1 MQYSLAVGIA
11 LLSLSL
17 IAINHFVADISPFS
31 LSPDFTRGAEY
42 MRIKHLGTLNLKSQK
57 IDGIAIGK
65 LSGLAW
71 EADSATLYAISDD
84 GFLFRFKVKVDNG
97 FLTQIKPISAV
108 PLLNEENKPLADSTR
123 KDAEGLAIIK
133 ANNGLP
139 DDSTLLIS
147 FEHDT
152 RVAAYTVD
160 GKWLYD
166 LALPSKLQRKEDY
179 HQRNS
184 SLESILVHPQYGVI
198 VATELFMEKEAKQR
212 RILYALNPELKGM
225 RWQFMSLPNQDS
237 AVTGIDV
244 APDGSIILLE
254 RSWPNPLGRLV
265 IGVRRIKLAECQP
278 YSPCPVEDLAI
289 FDSDKGWMVD
299 NYEGLSQYQGNQ
311 FFMVSDDNSG
321 ILQNTLLTLIE
332 IKD

>member
-1 MQYSLAVGIA
+1 
-11 LLSLSL
+11 
-17 IAINHFVADISPFS
+17 
-31 LSPDFTRGAEY
+31 

-57 IDGIAIGK
+57 VDGVAIGK

-71 EADSATLYAISDD
+71 ETDSSSLYAISDN
-84 GFLFRFKVKVDNG
+84 GFLFRFKVEIENG

-108 PLLNEENKPLADSTR
+108 PLLNEKNKPLSGSTR

-139 DDSTLLIS
+139 DDSILLIS

-152 RVAAYTVD
+152 RVAAYSVD
-160 GKWLYD
+160 GKWLHD
-166 LALPSKLQRKEDY
+166 LTLPSKLQRKEDY
-179 HQRNS
+179 YRRNS
-184 SLESILVHPQYGVI
+184 SLESILVHPEYGVI

-244 APDGSIILLE
+244 TTDGSIILLE

-265 IGVRRIKLAECQP
+265 IGIRRIKLDECQP

-289 FDSDKGWMVD
+289 FDSDKGWRVD
-299 NYEGLSQYQGNQ
+299 NYEGLSHYQGNQ
-311 FFMVSDDNSG
+311 FFMVSDDNIG
-321 ILQNTLLTLIE
+321 VLQNTLLTLIE
-332 IKD
+332 IRD